1 MAAHTFTVAR
11 IACGACE
18 GVIREALGA
27 VAGVRLVDADAASD
41 RVTVIFDD
49 RRLDAPELAGL
60 LAAAGFP
67 VRHELTGLHR
77 KTTDPGAGR
86 DAQ

>member
-11 IACGACE
+11 IPCGACE
-18 GVIREALGA
+18 GAIREALGA

-41 RVTVIFDD
+41 RVTVLFDD
-49 RRLDAPELAGL
+49 RRVAAPELAGH

-67 VRHELTGLHR
+67 VRHGPSRLG
-77 KTTDPGAGR
+77 KTTA
-86 DAQ
+86 